1 MKTSKLFCFGFGYT
15 SLNLAKSLDSHFWSV
30 FGTSRSVVKTK
41 ELKKLGIQVCNFKDV
56 NKFTNGKYLN
66 DATHVLISA
75 PPTKNGDPVLRRYI
89 KTLCSLKNL
98 EWVGYLSSTSV
109 YGHTGGKEASEK
121 FKTKPTN
128 PHGRRRV
135 KAEKDWLHLWSKFDL
150 PVHVFRLAAIYG
162 PGRSVLERLKNGSAQ
177 NIIKPGHY
185 FSRIHID
192 DIVSSL
198 KASML
203 APNAGQIYNVCDDE
217 PAVNSDVVCFAAKLM
232 GVKPPPEILFENAQM
247 SQIYRSFY
255 SELRSVCNSK
265 LKNDLNV
272 ELRYPNYRLG
282 LSSIFNSVA
291 KLNCQGN

>member
-1 MKTSKLFCFGFGYT
+1 MQMLKLFCFGLGYT
-15 SLNLAKSLDSHFWSV
+15 SLNLAKSLDSDFWSV
-30 FGTSRSVVKTK
+30 FGTSRSAVKAE
-41 ELKKLGIQVCNFKDV
+41 ELKKLEIQVCYFKDV
-56 NKFTNGKYLN
+56 NKFSNGKILS

-75 PPTKNGDPVLRRYI
+75 PPIENGDPVLRLYT

-109 YGHTGGKEASEK
+109 YGHTGDKEASEN
-121 FKTKPTN
+121 FKTNPTTT
-128 PHGRRRV
+128 HGRRRA
-135 KAEKDWLHLWSKFDL
+135 KAEKDWLHLWSECGL

-162 PGRSVLERLKNGSAQ
+162 PGRSVIDRLKNGTAQ

-217 PAVNSDVVCFAAKLM
+217 PAMNSDVVCFAANLI
-232 GVKPPPEILFENAQM
+232 GVKPPPEILFEDAQM
-247 SQIYRSFY
+247 SQAYLSFY
-255 SELRSVCNSK
+255 SERRSIRNSK
-265 LKNDLNV
+265 LKNDLKV
-272 ELRYPNYRLG
+272 KLRFPNYRLG
-282 LSSIFNSVA
+282 LSSIFKSA
-291 KLNCQGN
+291 EKSNCQGN